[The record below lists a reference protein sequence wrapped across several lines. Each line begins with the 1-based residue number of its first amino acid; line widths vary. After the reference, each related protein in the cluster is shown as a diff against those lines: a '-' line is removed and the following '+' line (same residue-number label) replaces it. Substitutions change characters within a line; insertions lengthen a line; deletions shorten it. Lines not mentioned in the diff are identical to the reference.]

1 MPGRAPQPRLLTEL
15 LKEGR
20 EDAPALL
27 AGGATTTYGEL
38 RARVESAAAAL
49 ARAGLR
55 RGERAL
61 TILANDESFPIGVLA
76 VWGAGGVIV
85 PLDHRSPAEQIV
97 RIARDCQAAALL
109 CDGLVFARVEGRL
122 REIPSLRFALV
133 RQLRPSTYILHVDV
147 LSFEAATAGSGPA
160 PELESEPRELAALMY
175 TSGST
180 GRPKG
185 VMHSH
190 ESLISSLA
198 FTRAELAIGPA
209 DRVLISFPLYHLFS
223 FRVLLVHLMAGA
235 TAVLAPDI
243 LAGLKSAAGTRPNSL
258 ILVPAAC
265 ALLLQKF
272 AAVLGQCA
280 PFLRRVGIGSAAI
293 SPELLAELKALLP
306 EAELHIPYGMTEAR
320 IGFLEEVPG
329 RAARR
334 LRSVDPNLDLRVLDD
349 DGKPVSQGLGEI
361 VLRGPALMIGYWHN
375 RDSENEAIRRDG
387 FHTRD
392 LMEVAENGDR
402 FLVGRLDDVIS
413 VGGEKV
419 FPSEVE
425 AVLLGHPRVR
435 DVRVTGEA
443 DPRGLRG
450 QVVKA
455 WIVLETEAP
464 LEPEAILAHCRAR
477 LEPYKLPVLLEAIP
491 EIPRNDM
498 GKIARIGSSSKST
511 NRRPQ

>member
-1 MPGRAPQPRLLTEL
+1 VRGL
-15 LKEGR
+15 
-20 EDAPALL
+20 
-27 AGGATTTYGEL
+27 
-38 RARVESAAAAL
+38 AAAL

-61 TILANDESFPIGVLA
+61 AILANDESFPIGVLA
-76 VWGAGGVIV
+76 VWGAGAVIV

-133 RQLRPSTYILHVDV
+133 RELRPSTYILQIEV
-147 LSFEAATAGSGPA
+147 LPWETALACPGPA
-160 PELESEPRELAALMY
+160 PELEGEPRELAALMY

-190 ESLISSLA
+190 ESLLSSLL
-198 FTRAELAIGPA
+198 FTRAELGIGPA
-209 DRVLISFPLYHLFS
+209 QRVLISFPLYHLFS
-223 FRVLLVHLMAGA
+223 FRVLFAHLMAGG
-235 TAVLAPDI
+235 TAVLAPDL
-243 LAGLKSAAGTRPNSL
+243 LAGLKGALETRPDSL

-272 AAVLGQCA
+272 APVLARCA

-293 SPELLAELKALLP
+293 SPELLGELRNLLP

-334 LRSVDPNLDLRVLDD
+334 LRSVDPNLELQVLDD
-349 DGKPVSQGLGEI
+349 DGKPVQEGLGEI

-392 LMEVAENGDR
+392 LMEVAANGDR

-435 DVRVTGEA
+435 DARVTGEP

-455 WIVLETEAP
+455 WLVLAPEAP

-498 GKIARIGSSSKST
+498 GKVARIGATSKST
-511 NRRPQ
+511 HRRPQ

>member
-1 MPGRAPQPRLLTEL
+1 MPGRFRRPRLLSEL
-15 LKEGR
+15 LREGR
-20 EDAPALL
+20 EDAPALV
-27 AGGATTTYGEL
+27 AGGDTTCYGEL
-38 RARVESAAAAL
+38 RARVRAAAAAL
-49 ARAGLR
+49 AGAGLR
-55 RGERAL
+55 PGERAL
-61 TILANDESFPIGVLA
+61 VVLPNDAGFPVAVLA
-76 VWGAGGVIV
+76 VFGAGGVIV
-85 PLDHRSPAEQIV
+85 PLDYRSPAEQIV

-122 REIPSLRFALV
+122 REIPSLRFAVV
-133 RQLRPSTYILHVDV
+133 RQVRPSTYILHVGV
-147 LSFEAATAGSGPA
+147 VPWEEAVACPGPA
-160 PELESEPRELAALMY
+160 PELACEPRQLAALVY

-180 GRPKG
+180 GHPKG

-190 ESLISSLA
+190 ESLISSLVY
-198 FTRAELAIGPA
+198 TRDELGIGPG

-223 FRVLLVHLMAGA
+223 FRVLLVHLLAGG

-243 LAGLKSAAGTRPNSL
+243 LAGLRGAPETRPNSL

-272 AAVLGQCA
+272 APVLAACA
-280 PFLRRVGIGSAAI
+280 PLFRRVGIGSAAI
-293 SPELLAELKALLP
+293 SPELLGQLRALLP
-306 EAELHIPYGMTEAR
+306 GAEIHIPYGMTEAR

-334 LRSVDPNLDLRVLDD
+334 LRSVDPHLELRVLDD
-349 DGKPVSQGLGEI
+349 DGKPVAQGLGEV

-387 FHTRD
+387 FRTRD
-392 LMEVAENGDR
+392 LMEVSESGER

-435 DVRVTGEA
+435 DARVTGEP

-455 WIVLETEAP
+455 QLVLEPGAA
-464 LEPEAILAHCRAR
+464 LEPEAIAAHCRSR
-477 LEPYKLPVLLEAIP
+477 LEPYKLPVLLEAVP
-491 EIPRNDM
+491 EIARNDM
-498 GKIARIGSSSKST
+498 GKVARIGPT
-511 NRRPQ
+511 PNPNPRRPQ